1 MSKWFTEN
9 LKIKTYKNVGLSCD
23 NKTMRGN
30 NALTKKYQKSF
41 LKQEII
47 WQTCYGLPKIRK
59 SQTMS
64 KEIEEKVLDTFLVS
78 NQKI

>member
-1 MSKWFTEN
+1 MWVYPVIIKQS
-9 LKIKTYKNVGLSCD
+9 KIK
-23 NKTMRGN
+23 N
-30 NALTKKYQKSF
+30 NQKSF

-64 KEIEEKVLDTFLVS
+64 KEIEEKVLNTFLVS
-78 NQKI
+78 NQKFKTTTYGSWWQTSD